1 MSLFSRG
8 KHGAD
13 ANPPTNPDAEADRL
27 AAAEVVADQVLD
39 TLAGV
44 LRTYGA
50 RGFDI
55 EAMPAAELERRCE
68 AWALHILT
76 GTPAPLGEDWPEQ
89 EEDKPEPVS
98 MDQRRWADLLHFFR
112 AHRRDEQSAVQSSA
126 EGMRGL
132 IGDLTNGLRNAI
144 SEDSAK
150 DDLVTRELAALSTA
164 VEGNSLGEIRTQL
177 AKTVDIVSRVIQER
191 HARYEAQLQSMGER
205 VHSLRAD
212 LVSVR
217 EKASLDALTRVH
229 NRGAFDEVIARQ
241 IDFSFLSGQTMA
253 LLMLDL
259 DHFKHIND
267 SHGHPAGDQVLQAV
281 ANAIVRVFPRRS
293 DFIAR
298 YGGEEFAVILVD
310 VEPGDL
316 AALGE
321 RILAAVRD
329 LNIDYRDT
337 SIRLTCSIG
346 IAVCTRQDTVETLLC
361 RADRALYQA
370 KQTGRDRLV
379 VDPGAASGSGDSL
392 S

>member
-13 ANPPTNPDAEADRL
+13 GNPPTATDTEAAGT
-27 AAAEVVADQVLD
+27 AAAEALADQVLD

-44 LRTYGA
+44 LRSYGS

-55 EAMPAAELERRCE
+55 EAMGAAELAHRCE

-76 GTPAPLGEDWPEQ
+76 GTPAPMGEEWPE
-89 EEDKPEPVS
+89 EGVKPLPVT
-98 MDQRRWADLLHFFR
+98 MDQRRWADLQQFFR
-112 AHRRDEQSAVQSSA
+112 NHRRDEQAAVQSSA
-126 EGMRGL
+126 EGMRCL
-132 IGDLTNGLRNAI
+132 ISELTSGLRAAI
-144 SEDSAK
+144 SEDTAK
-150 DDLVTRELAALSTA
+150 DDMVTLELAALGTA
-164 VEGNSLGEIRTQL
+164 VDGNSLGQIRAQL
-177 AKTVDIVSRVIQER
+177 ARTVDIVSRVIRER

-229 NRGAFDEVIARQ
+229 NRGAFDEVLARQ

-259 DHFKHIND
+259 DNFKGIND
-267 SHGHPAGDQVLQAV
+267 CYGHPAGDLVLQAV

-310 VEPGDL
+310 VESGDL
-316 AALGE
+316 PQLGE
-321 RILAAVRD
+321 RILEAVRA
-329 LNIDYRDT
+329 LNVVYRDAG
-337 SIRLTCSIG
+337 IRLTCSAG
-346 IAVCTRQDTVETLLC
+346 IAVCTPQDTVETLLC
-361 RADRALYQA
+361 RADQALYQA
-370 KQTGRDRLV
+370 KQAGRDRAV
-379 VDPGAASGSGDSL
+379 IESGPDAGSAPA
-392 S
+392 